1 MKNLMKNLIKKKIIL
16 IMILTL
22 LVSCLDDLDSSK
34 KKSLF
39 IFYDN
44 MKNDIL
50 NDSIDWIEKNSNIE
64 NIESMKNILLYNNDS
79 LKNLIYSS
87 NKEFSVTINYTIGD
101 GANPYRGYYII
112 RNTEFSPTYYYIRL
126 VNKSNKWEIESIDKL
141 PLKDYN

>member
-101 GANPYRGYYII
+101 GANLYRGYYII